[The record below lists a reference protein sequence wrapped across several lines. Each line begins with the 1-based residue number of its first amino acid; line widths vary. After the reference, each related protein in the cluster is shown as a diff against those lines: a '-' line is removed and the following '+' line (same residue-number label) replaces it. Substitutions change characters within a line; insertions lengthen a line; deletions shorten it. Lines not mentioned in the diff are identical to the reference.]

1 MSDYSDEEIDDV
13 FDYNEEEGYED
24 DDDAISFDLGP
35 AKQKPGTGSTFEFK
49 SLSAHDLQTS
59 VDSEI
64 RNVSNI
70 IDLDPEITSILLRH
84 FRWDV
89 DKLMDR
95 YMESSDAALQSAGEP
110 DPINNVPKQRDT
122 SGFICGICY
131 DEPPPEQ
138 IFSLRCNHR
147 FCKSCWQAYV
157 EEKIKTEAQC
167 TIPCMHEG
175 CRTVITD
182 SSMSSV
188 LDLATMSRYHELL
201 INSFVSARSNLK
213 FCPYPSCTE
222 TISSPVGS
230 GSKHIFTSFVPTVT
244 CHNQHSFCFGCNLD
258 SDHRPVVCHW
268 VSMWQKNTREDAGTA
283 QWIKANT
290 RECPKCSNSIEKSG
304 GCNRMLCRHCQY
316 QFCWMCRQNWD
327 VHGYSDTACSIWK
340 EPERD
345 EVMTA
350 ATKNLEKWLFYFD
363 RFNNHELSAKL
374 DQALC
379 EATEEKMV
387 EVQEAS
393 DLSWI
398 ESKFMQHA
406 VDALT
411 QCRLTLKWSYTM
423 AFYLAQGNQKQIFE
437 DLQANLEKAVEDLS
451 QLLEEP
457 IEADTVK
464 DLRKRMMDKTVYVQK
479 RHEILL
485 NDTAAQLAEGKWEW
499 VTPLDA

>member
-1 MSDYSDEEIDDV
+1 LV
-13 FDYNEEEGYED
+13 
-24 DDDAISFDLGP
+24 
-35 AKQKPGTGSTFEFK
+35 
-49 SLSAHDLQTS
+49 
-59 VDSEI
+59 
-64 RNVSNI
+64 
-70 IDLDPEITSILLRH
+70 
-84 FRWDV
+84 
-89 DKLMDR
+89 
-95 YMESSDAALQSAGEP
+95 GEP
-110 DPINNVPKQRDT
+110 DPTKDNHRRQGAL
-122 SGFICGICY
+122 GFVCRICFDKPPS
-131 DEPPPEQ
+131 DE
-138 IFSLRCNHR
+138 IYSLRCNHR
-147 FCKSCWQAYV
+147 FCKSCWRMYV

-182 SSMSSV
+182 STIRFL
-188 LDLATMSRYHELL
+188 LDPTTTSRYRELL
-201 INSFVSARSNLK
+201 LNSFVSARSNLR
-213 FCPYPSCTE
+213 FCPYPSCTKI
-222 TISSPVGS
+222 ISSPVGS
-230 GSKHIFTSFVPTVT
+230 GSKHTFTTFVPTVT
-244 CHNQHSFCFGCNLD
+244 CGNQHSFCFGCTSD
-258 SDHRPVVCHW
+258 SDHRPVPCHW
-268 VSMWQKNTREDAGTA
+268 VGSWQKNTREDAGTA

-290 RECPKCSNSIEKSG
+290 RECPKCSNNIEKSG
-304 GCNRMLCRHCQY
+304 GCNRMVCRHCQY

-327 VHGYSDTACSIWK
+327 VHGYADNMCSIWK

-345 EVMTA
+345 ESMTA

-363 RFNNHELSAKL
+363 RFNNHEVSAKL

-379 EATEEKMV
+379 EATEERMV

-406 VDALT
+406 VNALT
-411 QCRLTLKWSYTM
+411 RCRLTLKWSYTM

-457 IEADTVK
+457 IETETVK

-485 NDTAAQLAEGKWEW
+485 HDTAAQLAEGKWEW
-499 VTPLDA
+499 VMPLDA